1 MNEFLQIQS
10 SPPRVQRKVGKVI
23 NCALI
28 AATVFAFPNVLKAE
42 TVMRNHGNMMTV
54 FKQDRPITGRVV
66 DEKGEPLIGVGV
78 SIKGTTRGTIT
89 DVNGRYSIQV
99 PDDNA
104 TLVFSYAGYTTQELG
119 VGQLTSIDVKL
130 LNSEK
135 SLADVVV
142 VGYNTQKRSTLT
154 GSVSDVKG
162 AEIVKSPQPNVSN
175 SLAGRFS
182 GLIANNRSG
191 EPGYDGSSITIRGQA
206 TTGSNGVLV
215 VVDGIPGQIGG
226 LERLDPNDIESIS
239 VLKDASAAIYGNR
252 AANGVIL
259 VTTKRG
265 KTGKPSISYS
275 YNQGFSMPTRLP
287 QMADAPQYAQL
298 VNEILYNGSPS
309 GGLNQRYS
317 AAQIESFRNGSDQ
330 LNYPNTDWIDQT
342 LKKVA
347 LQNQQSLSVNGGT
360 EDVKYYVSLG
370 TIYQDNIYKEGITK
384 YKQYNFRSNIDANIT
399 KDFKVSLLLSGRQED
414 RQYPTTGG
422 GGIFRS
428 IYRANPTVAPYYP
441 NGLPTL
447 GIEGENPAL
456 QVTDIGG
463 VNRNPIHVFNGILKA
478 SYNIPGVEGLSVDG
492 FFSADRAFNF
502 AKNFSKPYNVYRYI
516 ASTNV
521 YEPVLYGGFNGKPIL
536 FESQMNDVQLTSNAK
551 INYSR
556 KFGQHSFYAFVGYEQ
571 SRSRREYFDATRR
584 NYLSSE
590 LPELSQGGT
599 AATDFLNSGY
609 STNFTRQS
617 VISKI
622 TYNYNEKYMLEGQL
636 RADGSSNFPAGKQWG
651 YFPSVSGAWR
661 ISKEDWFGDHVKFF
675 NDLKIRASYGTLG
688 NDAISNFQYFDNFT
702 IVRNGFVSGSDIQ
715 ANLNLIKLANPNIT
729 WEVAKKLD
737 IGLNAVFLKNFNFE
751 AIYFNQ
757 KRTNILTRRSGS
769 VPAVTGIVNPYNG
782 DPLLPDENIGRVN
795 SEGFEATLGY
805 NHTGS
810 KFTWGLSGNLTYAK
824 NVVKFLDD
832 APGLLPYQTLTG
844 NSLNTPLL
852 YQAIGLFR
860 NAQELAAY
868 PHVPGAKVGDLRFE
882 DYNQDG
888 VIDARDMVRNKYGNI
903 PRITYGFTLNAAY
916 KQFDFTALFAGQAQV
931 AQYVLP
937 ESGTI
942 GNFYRSWADNRFGPN
957 TPDGTFPIVTERS
970 SSAISGG
977 LYSNT
982 FWLNNASFLRLKN
995 LQLGYNVNA
1004 EFLSKIKVSNL
1015 RLYFSAFNL
1024 FTITKVKDYDPEGD
1038 SGSGQFYPQQKIFNL
1053 GVNVKF

>member
-1 MNEFLQIQS
+1 MNKLL
-10 SPPRVQRKVGKVI
+10 RI
-23 NCALI
+23 NCSPLWYGSGVTSVFNKAMIAGLLI
-28 AATVFAFPNVLKAE
+28 TTPFAADARITNVPHKSSAVRL
-42 TVMRNHGNMMTV
+42 V
-54 FKQDRPITGRVV
+54 KQDTPISGRVL
-66 DEKGEPLIGVGV
+66 DEKGEPLAGLSVT
-78 SIKGTTRGTIT
+78 IKGTTSGTIT
-89 DVNGRYSIQV
+89 DVNGKYSINV
-99 PDDNA
+99 KDKNA
-104 TLVFSYAGYTTQELG
+104 TLIFTFTGYDPQEVI
-119 VGQLTSIDVKL
+119 VGDRSVIDIRMSV
-130 LNSEK
+130 SAK
-135 SLADVVV
+135 SLNDVVV
-142 VGYNTQKRSTLT
+142 VGYNSQKRATLT

-182 GLIANNRSG
+182 GVIANNRSG
-191 EPGYDGSSITIRGQA
+191 EPGYDGSSITIRGLA
-206 TTGSNGVLV
+206 TTNDNSVLV

-265 KTGKPSISYS
+265 KTGKPSISYTF
-275 YNQGFSMPTRLP
+275 NQGFSQPTRLP
-287 QMADAPQYAQL
+287 QMADAATYAQL
-298 VNEILYNGSPS
+298 VNEMLYNSNAQ

-317 AAQIESFRNGSDQ
+317 AAQIETFRNGSDP
-330 LNYPNTDWIDQT
+330 LNYPNTDWIDAT

-347 LQNQQSLSVNGGT
+347 LQNQQSLSVNGGN

-370 TIYQDNIYKEGITK
+370 TIYQDNLYKNGVTK

-399 KDFKVSLLLSGRQED
+399 KRFKVSVLLSGRQEN

-441 NGLPTL
+441 NGLPTI

-478 SYNIPGVEGLSVDG
+478 NYLIPGVEGLSVDG
-492 FFSADRAFNF
+492 FFSVDRAFNF
-502 AKNFSKPYNVYRYI
+502 SKNFSKPYNVYNYI

-521 YEPVLYGGFNGKPIL
+521 YEPRLYGGFNGRPQL

-551 INYSR
+551 LNYAR
-556 KFGQHSFYAFVGYEQ
+556 KFGKHDIYAFVGYEQ
-571 SRSRREYFDATRR
+571 SSNRREYFDATRR
-584 NYLSSE
+584 NFLSSD
-590 LPELSQGGT
+590 LPELGQGG
-599 AATDFLNSGY
+599 ALPTDALNSGY
-609 STNFTRQS
+609 STNFTRRS

-622 TYNYNEKYMLEGQL
+622 AYNYNEKYMLEAQF
-636 RADGSSNFPAGKQWG
+636 RADGTSNFPSDKRWG

-661 ISKEDWFGDHVKFF
+661 VSKEDWFANNVKFF
-675 NDLKIRASYGTLG
+675 DDLKIRASYGSLG
-688 NDAISNFQYFDNFT
+688 NDKIRQFQYFDNFT
-702 IVRNGFVSGSDIQ
+702 IVRNGFVSGTSIQ
-715 ANLNLIKLANPNIT
+715 PNLNLIKLGNANIT

-737 IGLNAVFLKNFNFE
+737 IGLNAVFLKNFSIE

-757 KRTNILTRRSGS
+757 DREKILMPRSGS
-769 VPAVTGIVNPYNG
+769 VPAVTGIVDPYSG
-782 DPLLPDENIGRVN
+782 DKLRPDENIGKVN
-795 SEGFEATLGY
+795 SKGFEATLGY
-805 NHTGS
+805 NHTG
-810 KFTWGLSGNLTYAK
+810 KEFTWGLSGNVTYAK
-824 NVVKFLDD
+824 STGVFLDD
-832 APGLLPYQTLTG
+832 APGLLPYQTVTG

-852 YQAIGLFR
+852 YRSLGLFR
-860 NAQELAAY
+860 SAEELAAY
-868 PHVPGAKVGDLRFE
+868 PHVVGTKVGDLKLE
-882 DYNQDG
+882 DFNQDG
-888 VIDARDMVRNKYGNI
+888 VIDDRDRVRNIYGNV

-916 KQFDFTALFAGQAQV
+916 KNFDLSALIAGQAQV

-942 GNFYRSWADNRFGPN
+942 GNFYKSWADNRFGPN
-957 TPDGTFPIVTERS
+957 TPNGTFPLVTERS
-970 SSAISGG
+970 SSSISGQ
-977 LYSNT
+977 YAST
-982 FWLNNASFLRLKN
+982 FWLNDASFLRLKN
-995 LQLGYNVNA
+995 IQIGYNVDA
-1004 EFLSKIKVSNL
+1004 AFLSKIKVSNL
-1015 RLYFSAFNL
+1015 RVYFSAFNL

-1053 GVNVKF
+1053 GVNLKF

>member
-1 MNEFLQIQS
+1 MSEFLQIQS
-10 SPPRVQRKVGKVI
+10 SPPRIYRQAGKVI

-28 AATVFAFPNVLKAE
+28 ATALLSFPAVLSASPI
-42 TVMRNHGNMMTV
+42 TNHPGFKV
-54 FKQDRPITGRVV
+54 ELQKQDRQVTGTVV
-66 DEKGEPLIGVGV
+66 DEKGEPLPGVSI

-89 DVNGRYSIQV
+89 DVNGKFSLQV
-99 PDDNA
+99 PDDA
-104 TLVFSYAGYTTQELG
+104 VLVFSYAGYSSQEQV
-119 VGQLTSIDVKL
+119 VGQRASIDVKL
-130 LNSEK
+130 AVSEK

-142 VGYNTQKRSTLT
+142 VGYNAQKRSTLT

-162 AEIVKSPQPNVSN
+162 AELVKSPQPNVSN

-182 GLIANNRSG
+182 GVIANNRSG
-191 EPGYDGSSITIRGQA
+191 EPGYDGSSITIRGLA
-206 TTGSNGVLV
+206 TRGSNNVLV

-265 KTGKPSISYS
+265 KTGKPTINYTF
-275 YNQGFSMPTRLP
+275 NQGFSQPTRLP

-317 AAQIESFRNGSDQ
+317 AAQIENFRNGSDP
-330 LNYPNTDWIDQT
+330 LNYPNTDWIDAT

-347 LQNQQSLSVNGGT
+347 LQNQQSLSVNGGS
-360 EDVKYYVSLG
+360 EDVKYYLSLG
-370 TIYQDNIYKEGITK
+370 TIYQDNLYKNGVTK
-384 YKQYNFRSNIDANIT
+384 YKQYNFRSNVDANIT
-399 KDFKVSLLLSGRQED
+399 KRFKVSLSLSGRQED

-428 IYRANPTVAPYYP
+428 IYRANPTVAPFYP
-441 NGLPTL
+441 NGLPTI

-463 VNRNPIHVFNGILKA
+463 INKNPIHVFNGILRA
-478 SYNIPGVEGLSVDG
+478 TYQIPGVEGLSVDG
-492 FFSADRAFNF
+492 FFSVDRAFNF
-502 AKNFSKPYNVYRYI
+502 SKNFSKPYSVYNYI

-521 YEPVLYGGFNGKPIL
+521 YEPRLYGGFNNKPIL
-536 FESQMNDVQLTSNAK
+536 FESQMNDVQLISNAK
-551 INYSR
+551 LNYTK
-556 KFGQHSFYAFVGYEQ
+556 KFGKHDIFAFVGYEQ
-571 SRSRREYFDATRR
+571 SRNRREYFDATRR
-584 NYLSSE
+584 NFLSSE

-599 AATDFLNSGY
+599 ASTDFVNSGY
-609 STNFTRQS
+609 SSNFTRQS
-617 VISKI
+617 VISKL
-622 TYNYNEKYMLEGQL
+622 TYNYNEKYMIEGQL
-636 RADGSSNFPAGKQWG
+636 RADGSSNFPAGKRWG

-661 ISKEDWFGDHVKFF
+661 ISKEDWFANNVKFF
-675 NDLKIRASYGTLG
+675 NDLKFRASYGTLG
-688 NDAISNFQYFDNFT
+688 NDAIGNFQYFDNFT
-702 IVRNGFVSGSDIQ
+702 IVRNGFVSGTDIQ

-737 IGLNAVFLKNFNFE
+737 IGLNAVFLKNFNIE

-757 KRTNILTRRSGS
+757 NRTSLLTPRSGS

-782 DPLLPDENIGRVN
+782 DRLLPEENIGEVN
-795 SEGFEATLGY
+795 SKGFETTLGY
-805 NHTGS
+805 NHSG
-810 KFTWGLSGNLTYAK
+810 KDFTWGVSGNVTYAK
-824 NVVKFLDD
+824 SKVIFLDD
-832 APGLLPYQTLTG
+832 APGLLPYQKITG
-844 NSLNTPLL
+844 ASLNTPLL
-852 YQAIGLFR
+852 YRSIGLFR
-860 NAQELAAY
+860 TAQELAAY
-868 PHVPGAKVGDLRFE
+868 PHVVGAKVGDLKFE

-888 VIDARDMVRNKYGNI
+888 VIDARDMVRNTYGNV

-916 KQFDFTALFAGQAQV
+916 KNFDFTALLAGQAQV

-957 TPDGTFPIVTERS
+957 TPDGTFPMVTERS

-977 LYSNT
+977 LYPST

-995 LQLGYNVNA
+995 LQVGYNVNA
-1004 EFLSKIKVSNL
+1004 NFLSKIKVSAL
-1015 RLYFSAFNL
+1015 RVYFSAFNL
-1024 FTITKVKDYDPEGD
+1024 FTISKVKDYDPEGD
-1038 SGSGQFYPQQKIFNL
+1038 SGSGQFYPQQKIYNL